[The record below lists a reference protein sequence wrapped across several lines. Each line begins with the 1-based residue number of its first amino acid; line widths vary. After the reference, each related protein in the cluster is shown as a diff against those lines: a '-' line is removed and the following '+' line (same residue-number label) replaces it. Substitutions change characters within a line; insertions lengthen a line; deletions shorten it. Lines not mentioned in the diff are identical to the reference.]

1 MDWFERLTGIAGS
14 DYETTRSQLRLEGRY
29 LRSLANDRTFGIGEL
44 TTPSLAELR
53 ALVQSGSAGRGQLKV
68 GKAAGD
74 VRKMHSAPENAGALF
89 QVASQFNLLEM
100 LDPSVTPEQG
110 VARYEFD
117 RTQGPACAIA
127 AGAATVYRNYLVPVG
142 DVSGQTKT
150 RQLDMLHDLGAT
162 LSQQLGCRVDD
173 LYEMRNGYALAT
185 REGLCSIGDHILNS
199 GAEEIDQLRGE
210 LRIGLH
216 IDVEV
221 TDQMSFPGQH
231 VTQAFCSA
239 LPVAYSGIASD
250 LWQPFARL
258 VLEAAYEAT
267 LLAGVLNTNR
277 GRSPTVFLTRLGGGA
292 FGNDNAWIVDAR
304 ARAFDCVRNRNL
316 DVRIVSR
323 S

>member
-1 MDWFERLTGIAGS
+1 MDWFERLTGFAES

-44 TTPSLAELR
+44 RTPSLAELR
-53 ALVQSGSAGRGQLKV
+53 ALVQGSGSGRGQLKV
-68 GKAAGD
+68 GKVAGD

-100 LDPSVTPEQG
+100 VDQSVTPEQG
-110 VARYEFD
+110 VAGYELD

-127 AGAATVYRNYLVPVG
+127 AGAATVYRNYFVPVG
-142 DVSGQTKT
+142 GVSGQTET
-150 RQLDMLHDLGAT
+150 RQLDMLHNLGAV
-162 LSQQLGCRVDD
+162 LSQQLGCQVDD
-173 LYEMRNGYALAT
+173 LYEMCNGYALAT
-185 REGLCSIGDHILNS
+185 HEGLRSIGDHILSS
-199 GAEEIDQLRGE
+199 GPEEIDQLRGE

-216 IDVEV
+216 MDVEV
-221 TDQMSFPGQH
+221 TDPMSVPGQH

-239 LPVAYSGIASD
+239 LPVAYGIRSEF
-250 LWQPFARL
+250 WQPFARL

-267 LLAGVLNTNR
+267 LLAGVLNMNR

-292 FGNDNAWIVDAR
+292 FGNDNAWIDDAM
-304 ARAFDCVRNRNL
+304 ARAFDCVRNTDL

>member
-1 MDWFERLTGIAGS
+1 MDWFERLTGIAES

-68 GKAAGD
+68 GKVAGD

-100 LDPSVTPEQG
+100 VDPSVTPEQG

-142 DVSGQTKT
+142 GVSGQTET
-150 RQLDMLHDLGAT
+150 RQLDMLHNLGAT

-173 LYEMRNGYALAT
+173 LTRCATAMPWRHAKACALSVITFSTPVRRKSISFAVNFGSGFIWMSRLRT
-185 REGLCSIGDHILNS
+185 RC
-199 GAEEIDQLRGE
+199 R
-210 LRIGLH
+210 
-216 IDVEV
+216 
-221 TDQMSFPGQH
+221 FPGNTLRRHSAQH
-231 VTQAFCSA
+231 CRLRTAA
-239 LPVAYSGIASD
+239 LRQISG
-250 LWQPFARL
+250 
-258 VLEAAYEAT
+258 
-267 LLAGVLNTNR
+267 
-277 GRSPTVFLTRLGGGA
+277 
-292 FGNDNAWIVDAR
+292 
-304 ARAFDCVRNRNL
+304 
-316 DVRIVSR
+316 SR
-323 S
+323 SRGSCLRLRMKRPFWPAS